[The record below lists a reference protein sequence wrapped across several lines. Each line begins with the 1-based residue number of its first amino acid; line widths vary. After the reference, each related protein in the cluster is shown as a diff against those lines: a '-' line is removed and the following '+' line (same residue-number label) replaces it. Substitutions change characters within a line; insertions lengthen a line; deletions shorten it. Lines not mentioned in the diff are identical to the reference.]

1 MLAAALYSIVTT
13 NHKEAKVKH
22 SLFTFCTVFFITLIL
37 MSKGAHA
44 VYVTSAGN
52 AVFMGNAP
60 LDVSEGAIENSAV
73 MVFHENIGMTLSQA
87 MPVDY
92 DLLDEQ
98 ISLFGFPNSIAPLTG
113 TLFSSR
119 YDSHLIHYDPF
130 VAGASSPASIRFDGT
145 IVGVF
150 ASISGLNSSDAI
162 FNATTTD
169 YNSGD
174 NPLGRAA
181 ESDTN
186 FSFFA
191 STLNIFNI
199 STDEFNVS
207 QLRVITTAEIDPT
220 VMSSP
225 SIGVG
230 FIALVLF
237 FRKLSRPSKVI

>member
-1 MLAAALYSIVTT
+1 MLAEALNAIGTT
-13 NHKEAKVKH
+13 HHKEAKVKL
-22 SLFTFCTVFFITLIL
+22 SLYKFCFVLFIALIL
-37 MSKGAHA
+37 MSKGVHA

-60 LDVSEGAIENSAV
+60 LDVSEGAVENSAI
-73 MVFHENIGMTLSQA
+73 MIFHENIGMTLSQA
-87 MPVDY
+87 IPVDY

-98 ISLFGFPNSIAPLTG
+98 TSLFGFPNSITPLTG

-130 VAGASSPASIRFDGT
+130 VAGSSSSASIRFDGT

-162 FNATTTD
+162 FNNNTTD

-174 NPLGRAA
+174 DPLGRAA

-191 STLNIFNI
+191 STLDIFNI

-207 QLRVITTAEIDPT
+207 QLRVITTAEVDPT
-220 VMSSP
+220 VMNSP
-225 SIGVG
+225 SIGIG
-230 FIALVLF
+230 FIFLVLL
-237 FRKLSRPSKVI
+237 FRKLSR